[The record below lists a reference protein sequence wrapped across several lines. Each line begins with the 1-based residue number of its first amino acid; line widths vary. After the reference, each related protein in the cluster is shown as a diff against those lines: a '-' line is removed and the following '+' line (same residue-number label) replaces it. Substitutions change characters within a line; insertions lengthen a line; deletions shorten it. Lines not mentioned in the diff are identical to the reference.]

1 MIAQR
6 DLFAPSGE
14 ERLELPDEPPSRY
27 SLRRQVLA
35 RIDTHADLYEV
46 AERAGLAHSLQLTA
60 WLRGE
65 EELTQEQIGAL
76 HLIARR
82 G

>member
-14 ERLELPDEPPSRY
+14 ERLELPDEPPARY
-27 SLRRQVLA
+27 SLRRQVWA
-35 RIDTHADLYEV
+35 RIDTHADLYEI
-46 AERAGLAHSLQLTA
+46 ADRAGLAHSLQLTA

-65 EELTQEQIGAL
+65 EDLTQEQIGAL

>member
-6 DLFAPSGE
+6 DLFSPSGID
-14 ERLELPDEPPSRY
+14 RIELPDEPPAGY
-27 SLRRQVLA
+27 SLRRQVWA
-35 RIDTHADLYEV
+35 RVDTHADLYAV
-46 AERAGLAHSLQLTA
+46 ADRAGLDHSLQLTA

-65 EELTQEQIGAL
+65 EELEQEQIGAL

>member
-14 ERLELPDEPPSRY
+14 ERIELPDEPPARY
-27 SLRRQVLA
+27 SLRRQIWE
-35 RIDTHADLYEV
+35 RIDSHADLYDIARR
-46 AERAGLAHSLQLTA
+46 AELTSSLELTA

-65 EELTQEQIGAL
+65 EELEQEEIGKL